1 VAQVIEAVYW
11 ALICDHWAMF
21 DQQQRPRPMKQRLLV
36 LGLCLFAANALAQAD
51 CRPFAQGM
59 PTIVPI
65 GSLKS
70 VAGALAEFDPCHKSV
85 RLDMPAFGARKR
97 GDKPPLVIVIH
108 GGDGL
113 GGYQREFAKLMNQN
127 GFATLVF
134 DAFEM
139 NGFTAGSDLITYQ
152 VTNAARQRM
161 LFKVTQGA
169 YQWALG
175 KDTVDTSR
183 IFFQGQSNG
192 GSIAINMAAA
202 ADPAHVKGVVA
213 EAGPSTGIGFPDE
226 VRVPLLMVYG
236 SADVYGGT
244 HAADFMHLRGNACST
259 NERDPLA
266 PVGFAANCNR
276 QVGRDNLMPSPQ
288 AWFEKIRS
296 ADNSRVRFELIEG
309 GGHGMMFVDF
319 SASERKLPG
328 DKVFYQSR
336 GASREQR
343 QRLLRLILDFFE
355 TGT

>member
-1 VAQVIEAVYW
+1 
-11 ALICDHWAMF
+11 M
-21 DQQQRPRPMKQRLLV
+21 LL
-36 LGLCLFAANALAQAD
+36 FSAASAFAQAD
-51 CRPFAQGM
+51 CRPNVQGL

-65 GSLKS
+65 GALKS

-85 RLDMPAFGARKR
+85 RLEMPAFGARKR

-113 GGYQREFAKLMNQN
+113 GGYQRDFAKLMNQS
-127 GFATLVF
+127 GYATLVF

-183 IFFQGQSNG
+183 IYFQGQSNG
-192 GSIAINMAAA
+192 GSVAINMAAA

-213 EAGPSTGIGFPDE
+213 EAGPSTGIGFPDA
-226 VRVPLLMVYG
+226 VRVPLLLVYG

-244 HAADFMHLRGNACST
+244 HAADFMHLRGNTCSA
-259 NERDPLA
+259 NEFDPLV
-266 PVGFAANCNR
+266 PLGFAASCNR
-276 QVGRDNLMPSPQ
+276 QTGRNNLMPSPQ
-288 AWFEKIRS
+288 AWFEKIRD
-296 ADNSRVRFELIEG
+296 AGNSRVRFELIEG
-309 GGHGMMFVDF
+309 GGHGMMFTDF

-355 TGT
+355 NGP